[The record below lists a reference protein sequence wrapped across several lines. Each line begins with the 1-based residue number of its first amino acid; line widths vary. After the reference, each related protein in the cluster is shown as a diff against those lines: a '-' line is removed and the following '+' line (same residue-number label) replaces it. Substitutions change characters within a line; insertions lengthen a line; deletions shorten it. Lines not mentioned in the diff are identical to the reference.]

1 MENTPEGRVVSWL
14 SLRDEEQMKMKMR
27 EGRREKWNE
36 RETRLSRPSKTPEG
50 REERLL
56 EEREIGE

>member
-36 RETRLSRPSKTPEG
+36 REARLSRPSKTPEG

-56 EEREIGE
+56 

>member
-1 MENTPEGRVVSWL
+1 MLRLENTPDGRVVGRLLW
-14 SLRDEEQMKMKMR
+14 RDEKKDMR
-27 EGRREKWNE
+27 MNERRREKWNE

-56 EEREIGE
+56 E

>member
-1 MENTPEGRVVSWL
+1 MSDDCY
-14 SLRDEEQMKMKMR
+14 RDEEQMKMEMR
-27 EGRREKWNE
+27 ERRREKLNE
-36 RETRLSRPSKTPEG
+36 RANSLLKRTKTPEG

>member
-1 MENTPEGRVVSWL
+1 MENTPEGRVISWL
-14 SLRDEEQMKMKMR
+14 SLRNEKQMKMKMR

-36 RETRLSRPSKTPEG
+36 RVARLSRPSKTPEG

-56 EEREIGE
+56 E

>member
-1 MENTPEGRVVSWL
+1 
-14 SLRDEEQMKMKMR
+14 MKMR

-36 RETRLSRPSKTPEG
+36 REARLSRPSKTPEG

-56 EEREIGE
+56 KSRLKGMRCEGM